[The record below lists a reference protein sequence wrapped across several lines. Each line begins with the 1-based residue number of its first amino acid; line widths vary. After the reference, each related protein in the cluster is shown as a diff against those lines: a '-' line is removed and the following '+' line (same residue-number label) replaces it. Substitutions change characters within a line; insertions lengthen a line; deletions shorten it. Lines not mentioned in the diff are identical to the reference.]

1 MYNQWAN
8 NKMKK
13 YENWGAEDRIDVT
26 LLDQDVHYLSGEI
39 TEENVAKAIKW
50 ILSANLNKKPKRTLQ
65 LYVNSTGG
73 DLYETFALIDV
84 MKKSHHDISTIG
96 VGAIMSAAFLIFA
109 SGKQGKRYIGYNTG
123 IMNHQHSDAM
133 ESKMHDMRSQMKEN
147 NNCEMRCLN
156 ILREATGYSLAD
168 VRKKLN
174 TPSDQYFTAK
184 QMIDHKLADHIL

>member
-1 MYNQWAN
+1 
-8 NKMKK
+8 MKK

-133 ESKMHDMRSQMKEN
+133 ESKMHDMKSQMQEN
-147 NNCEMRCLN
+147 QNCEERCFR
-156 ILREATGYSLAD
+156 ILKEATGMTMSS
-168 VRKKLN
+168 VKKKLDS
-174 TPSDQYFTAK
+174 PSDQYFTAK
-184 QMIDHKLADHIL
+184 QLIDLRIADHIL